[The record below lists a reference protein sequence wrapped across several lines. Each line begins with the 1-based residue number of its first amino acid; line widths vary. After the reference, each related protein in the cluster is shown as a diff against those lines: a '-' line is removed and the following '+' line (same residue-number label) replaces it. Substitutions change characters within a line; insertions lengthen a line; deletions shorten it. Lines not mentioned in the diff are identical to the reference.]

1 MEYDDCI
8 ATTTTAKKTNRQ
20 HLKLDANRELC
31 APISV
36 WKQRPTRL
44 QCKQCT
50 MIIKT
55 EIHTAKQESDVWENN
70 SAKHRKKG
78 HNGPMIRWR
87 VENNFN
93 SMFETECFHL
103 CCTLTYLLY
112 RIASGLGSSSPSHW
126 SILPYSWQ
134 NINNTTTSMHDIW
147 YRYFIWIGS
156 KHRRNC
162 YNASTTFGRNF
173 DMVSFLVAFRFGR
186 FRFFSLFFSFFTMF
200 TVCYYLVHCPLTSL
214 FKPHTHG
221 FYHIICISHMK

>member
-36 WKQRPTRL
+36 WMQRPTRL

-55 EIHTAKQESDVWENN
+55 EMHTSKQESDVWENN

-78 HNGPMIRWR
+78 HNGPMIWWR

-103 CCTLTYLLY
+103 CCTLTHLLY

-134 NINNTTTSMHDIW
+134 NINNTTASMTFDTDILSESGANIGVIATMHPQHSDGIL
-147 YRYFIWIGS
+147 IWC
-156 KHRRNC
+156 R
-162 YNASTTFGRNF
+162 
-173 DMVSFLVAFRFGR
+173 FLLLFALVVFV
-186 FRFFSLFFSFFTMF
+186 FFSSSSPFLLCLLF
-200 TVCYYLVHCPLTSL
+200 V
-214 FKPHTHG
+214 
-221 FYHIICISHMK
+221 II